1 MDNQNKLINKIKT
14 LPEELE
20 IKIYEYVHHLNFYP
34 SIKNIQRTRS
44 FLLSIPI
51 IKNLFTQQ
59 KKSISRYMVKL
70 CKGSCN
76 KYHYTGESRHY

>member
-1 MDNQNKLINKIKT
+1 MDNQNKLINKIRT

-20 IKIYEYVHHLNFYP
+20 IKIYEYVHQLNFY
-34 SIKNIQRTRS
+34 SSLMDMKRTRN

-51 IKNLFTQQ
+51 IKKMFIHNTYPM
-59 KKSISRYMVKL
+59 SRYILRL

-76 KYHYTGESRHY
+76 KYHRCDGR